1 MIKKEHDYKEIIRE
15 INRTLPNYVNEIIT
29 LDVQRTF
36 FDQDTDKK
44 RNVGVY
50 Y

>member
-1 MIKKEHDYKEIIRE
+1 MKKAHNYGEILKLV
-15 INRTLPNYVNEIIT
+15 NVSAQNFVNEIIT

-44 RNVGVY
+44 RLVLI
-50 Y
+50 